1 MLDCIK
7 PTKLKRINMKN
18 YKEFLN
24 EGYLDIDAIRS
35 KIGVPSFK
43 EISSQFSGD
52 KFDNDNDKLITYSF
66 ELSII
71 FDGFEPTIL
80 EGKLLFSEDPKKG
93 EMESRIKNR
102 LKVFHN
108 ISSYQILSFEKS
120 KVK

>member
-1 MLDCIK
+1 
-7 PTKLKRINMKN
+7 MKN

-35 KIGVPSFK
+35 KIGVPSYK

-52 KFDNDNDKLITYSF
+52 KFDNDESITYSF

-71 FDGFEPTIL
+71 FEGFEPTIL
-80 EGKLLFSEDPKKG
+80 EGKLLFNEDPKKE